1 MLLSFLKKNEL
12 TKLKLLS
19 IFFAN
24 DKVIAKELEAL
35 LQTPP
40 TTTSRMIATLKD
52 DLQQLFDGQILVK
65 EKNQFFFL
73 EKEDDVSQAMTTN
86 RLYYSYLVNSIE
98 YQIFRGIIFEN
109 QVNILSLCAQIN
121 ISQSYCYSKIKK
133 INDYLVPF
141 KLKIVSENFIISING
156 PETHRIF
163 FICQIRDL
171 VRNLE
176 QRPRNNPQKQL
187 TALNNRFHLDHID
200 RIPLVH
206 LDVFHSFIE
215 TYEQRKNYLDTIVI
229 KRKDIKA
236 IYSVVIAE
244 NNVFGKTDSLE
255 TTKDDAVQFYNL
267 FIRSLIPNIDTYDQR
282 VRIGESL
289 YRLKGNAIVDHAV
302 HLTNEIIN
310 QIFSDV
316 LARYDKQ
323 YFELIYLI
331 TLYGAYMDIFG
342 IDFKSHVK
350 QSIHLDLIGFGPHKP
365 APLEMKIEELVST
378 FSQVY
383 PGWKVETKEDY
394 VQLVTKILYSL
405 VYSYQQ
411 PTYNIMIDTFSYL
424 IGDYSIQKQILNY
437 FSNSHINFVD
447 DYSKVD
453 LLITDRFIPY
463 GNKTPVFFF
472 SDIHSIASWEKLL
485 TMIVQQ
491 THRKLV
497 RQVNSNGNLAKLA

>member
-1 MLLSFLKKNEL
+1 MLLSFLKKNEI

-40 TTTSRMIATLKD
+40 TTTSRMLVTLKD
-52 DLQQLFDGQILVK
+52 DLQQLFDGQILIK

-73 EKEDDVSQAMTTN
+73 EKEDDISQAITTN
-86 RLYYSYLVNSIE
+86 KLYYSYLVKSIE
-98 YQIFRGIIFEN
+98 YQIFRAIIFEN
-109 QVNILSLCAQIN
+109 HVNMLSLCAQIN
-121 ISQSYCYSKIKK
+121 ISQSYCYSRIKK
-133 INDYLVPF
+133 INDYLAPF
-141 KLKIVSENFIISING
+141 KLKIVSENFIISITG

-163 FICQIRDL
+163 FTCQIRDL
-171 VRNLE
+171 IRNLE
-176 QRPRNNPQKQL
+176 QHPRNNPQKQSA
-187 TALNNRFHLDHID
+187 ALNDRFHFDHID
-200 RIPLVH
+200 KIPSVH

-215 TYEQRKNYLDTIVI
+215 TYEQRKNYLDAIIV
-229 KRKDIKA
+229 KRKDIKD
-236 IYSVVIAE
+236 IYNLIIVE
-244 NNVFGKTDSLE
+244 NNVFDQTGSLE

-282 VRIGESL
+282 VRIGEAL
-289 YRLKGNAIVDHAV
+289 YRLKGNIIVDHAV
-302 HLTNEIIN
+302 QLTNEIIN

-316 LARYDKQ
+316 LARYDEQ

-331 TLYGAYMDIFG
+331 SLYGAYMDIFG
-342 IDFKSHVK
+342 IDFKSRVK
-350 QSIHLDLIGFGPHKP
+350 QSIHLELIGFGPHVP
-365 APLEMKIEELVST
+365 APLETRIRALVTAS
-378 FSQVY
+378 SQVY
-383 PGWKVETKEDY
+383 PSWKEETKEDY
-394 VQLVTKILYSL
+394 VQLVTKVLYSL

-424 IGDYSIQKQILNY
+424 IGEYSIQKQILNY
-437 FSNSHINFVD
+437 FSTSHINFVD

-453 LLITDRFIPY
+453 LLITDRFISY

-497 RQVNSNGNLAKLA
+497 RQVNLDGKQFKLA